1 MQALADQMT
10 AASVTASGT
19 QITFAGANFP
29 VAADRCE
36 AIVRGQ
42 VSDSCSIDS
51 AGSVVATFTD
61 GVPTGAAAT
70 SPQLRFVTEAAS
82 HYAVVA
88 EDATIDNPLVITAA
102 SAALESSFAGGQT
115 LEITATGLTSDVKL
129 GNSEIRVCGKP
140 CAIAAGSSAATFAC
154 STPAISTKKSIES
167 FKIQEKKALRGE
179 VFFNSGTMTETDA
192 NNVFDGQIL
201 PPIGW
206 AE

>member
-1 MQALADQMT
+1 MT
-10 AASVTASGT
+10 VASVTASGT

-51 AGSVVATFTD
+51 AASVVATFTD
-61 GVPTGAAAT
+61 GVPTGVALAR
-70 SPQLRFVTEAAS
+70 PPLRFITEAAS
-82 HYAVVA
+82 HYAVA
-88 EDATIDNPLVITAA
+88 APEDVFIYNPIDITAV
-102 SAALESSFAGGQT
+102 SAALTSSFAGGQT

-140 CAIAAGSSAATFAC
+140 CTIAAGSSAATFVC
-154 STPAISTKKSIES
+154 STPAISTKKSIDS

-179 VFFNSGTMTETDA
+179 VFRRGISEFDA
-192 NNVFDGQIL
+192 KNLFDG
-201 PPIGW
+201 
-206 AE
+206 